1 MNLGMLLEMVADAA
15 GDRLVVGSRR
25 DGLTAQELQAA
36 ARRVATLLRSRG
48 VEYVGLVDL
57 NSEAVPVALFGA
69 SLAGLPFAPINY
81 RLTDDKLNGIVA
93 RLAPGIVVAGAD
105 IGGRLQPHDGIEVI
119 TTDELLATARD
130 ESSPV
135 DDDLPFVDPEDIAI
149 LLFTS
154 GTTGE
159 PKAAVLRHRHLASYI
174 ITTVEFLGAD
184 ADDAQLVSVPSYH
197 VAGVSAVLSC
207 LYGGR
212 RICYLPGFDPEE
224 WVRTVEDEQ
233 ISQAMVVPTML
244 GRVLD
249 EMERQG
255 ASLSSLRH
263 LSYGGGRMP
272 VELIERAMVTLPD
285 VNYVNAYGLTET
297 SSTIAVLT
305 PDDHRESAASDDPA
319 VRRRLGSVG
328 RPLPSVE
335 LEIRG
340 PDGDVLPAGER
351 GEIYVRGEQV
361 AGEYL
366 GRSVLTDDGW
376 FPTNDAGFVDEH
388 GFLYLE
394 GRLDD
399 VIVRGAE
406 NLSPGEI
413 EEALLTHPAVAEAAV
428 VGVPD
433 PEWGEAVAA
442 AVVLA
447 EGEQATEA
455 ELQDWVRA
463 RLRSTKTPQ
472 LIGFYDEMPYNE
484 TGKLLRRVLRTDLA
498 AAGEER
504 AR

>member
-1 MNLGMLLEMVADAA
+1 
-15 GDRLVVGSRR
+15 
-25 DGLTAQELQAA
+25 
-36 ARRVATLLRSRG
+36 
-48 VEYVGLVDL
+48 
-57 NSEAVPVALFGA
+57 
-69 SLAGLPFAPINY
+69 
-81 RLTDDKLNGIVA
+81 
-93 RLAPGIVVAGAD
+93 
-105 IGGRLQPHDGIEVI
+105 
-119 TTDELLATARD
+119 
-130 ESSPV
+130 
-135 DDDLPFVDPEDIAI
+135 
-149 LLFTS
+149 
-154 GTTGE
+154 
-159 PKAAVLRHRHLASYI
+159 
-174 ITTVEFLGAD
+174 
-184 ADDAQLVSVPSYH
+184 
-197 VAGVSAVLSC
+197 
-207 LYGGR
+207 
-212 RICYLPGFDPEE
+212 
-224 WVRTVEDEQ
+224 
-233 ISQAMVVPTML
+233 ML

-255 ASLSSLRH
+255 TSLSSLRH

-328 RPLPSVE
+328 RPLPSIE

-340 PDGDVLPAGER
+340 PEGDVLPAGER

-376 FPTNDAGFVDEH
+376 FPTNDAGYVDEH

-413 EEALLTHPAVAEAAV
+413 EETLLAHPAVAEAAV

-447 EGEQATEA
+447 EGEQATRG
-455 ELQDWVRA
+455 RA
-463 RLRSTKTPQ
+463 AGLGPCPPP
-472 LIGFYDEMPYNE
+472 LDEDAAADR
-484 TGKLLRRVLRTDLA
+484 LLRGDAVQRDRQAVA
-498 AAGEER
+498 AR
-504 AR
+504 AAQRPRRSQPGARRRNLTSPSARRRRC